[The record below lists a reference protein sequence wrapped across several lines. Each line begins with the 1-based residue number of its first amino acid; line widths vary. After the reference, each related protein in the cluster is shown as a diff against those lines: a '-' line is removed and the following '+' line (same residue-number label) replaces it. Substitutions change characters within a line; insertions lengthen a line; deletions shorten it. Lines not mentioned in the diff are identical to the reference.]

1 MAFVKFNDLDLFLLL
16 VIFSPCTSFFFFF
29 PLGKHVS
36 SSMFMQTCLYVL
48 GTSLAW
54 LCNFQ
59 EIQLF

>member
-48 GTSLAW
+48 GTSLA
-54 LCNFQ
+54 
-59 EIQLF
+59 